1 MGNAYTLGIKC
12 CDCTEVKV
20 LEDLPVQESTCTST
34 AVGNAY
40 TLCIKCCDCTEVK
53 VLEDLPVKE
62 STCMYE
68 YCCGEC
74 IYTG

>member
-1 MGNAYTLGIKC
+1 MYEYCCGECTGWLECNEVKVFEDLPVQESTCTAVGNAYTLGIKC

-20 LEDLPVQESTCTST
+20 LEDLPVQESTC
-34 AVGNAY
+34 
-40 TLCIKCCDCTEVK
+40 
-53 VLEDLPVKE
+53 
-62 STCMYE
+62 MYE